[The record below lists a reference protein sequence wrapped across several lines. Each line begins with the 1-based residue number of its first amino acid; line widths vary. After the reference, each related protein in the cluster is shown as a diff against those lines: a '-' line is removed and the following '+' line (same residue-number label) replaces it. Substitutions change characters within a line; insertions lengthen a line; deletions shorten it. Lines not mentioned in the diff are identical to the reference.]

1 MITSTT
7 SRVQYTADGTTTVFP
22 FPFLVLE
29 VGHLTVV
36 DSYGG
41 TDTTKTYSTDY
52 TLSGIGVDT
61 GGNVIFGTAP
71 TASHVVT
78 IYRVVPY
85 TQEVDYV
92 TNDDF
97 PAQTHEAAL
106 DKLTMEVQQIDDS
119 VSRALKFPVSEPT
132 ASSGTLSSATARA
145 STLFGFDGSGNIY
158 LYPFNPGTLNVTV
171 PSVIDTAH
179 LQDGAVTG
187 AKLSTTIDLSGKT
200 ITNFP
205 ALVVTPQACVNN
217 MDFSGLP
224 LKSWTFKDGEIAR
237 RELSSTCVYQS
248 GASPYQMVK
257 QIGVN
262 LPATTDL
269 VLSGT
274 GVADGVYVYQGTKN
288 GGNWWA
294 LGTSYSV
301 MKDANTGV
309 YTIYADIIGS
319 SSFLASDETETGHV
333 TNPCD
338 SVWGGSVYFRQN
350 IQAVEVSGAVKATQF
365 IGDGSLLT
373 GVSGG
378 SGTAQSAVTDLPGY
392 SIGYPANSGI
402 NEGLATYGRAS
413 SPQGNGIIG
422 YITAD
427 RRSILFTGY
436 NSAAG
441 ILTPQ
446 STAYTASLRRAV
458 VRAGKLASVT
468 TLYSAANPSG
478 TTVAF
483 SDASPMLTDSKLTKL
498 HVGVNNLFALDTVR
512 GLFYAM
518 GINGKGQ
525 LGQADTTNRP
535 YLNGVQVG
543 SGAMSY
549 QVVGFSA
556 TPQMEV
562 AGATTNNATVVLLD
576 YRGKV
581 WTLGY
586 NGNGQ
591 CGTGS
596 TTDQSTPYNDPTWL
610 FNAKSVQQVLT
621 VGYYTWVLT
630 SDGYVYGCGFNG
642 SGALGDGSTTQRTN
656 FVLMTGTGTT
666 HVIKQMFAS
675 GGYYSATDTVTFY
688 GMKLDGS
695 IVSCGYNANGEM
707 GVNSATTSFNTL
719 QAAHSSIGALTK
731 LYVFGGNGGWCLGIK
746 TTGAPVTWGYNGQGQ
761 LGDGTTTSRTSGV
774 TPTALQTAMSGT
786 SVTDAIG
793 VNYTALGTTV
803 VLLANGSVYAC
814 GNNSKGEVADGSIT
828 TPVQTFKKVQTA
840 TFISQIACASEGGT
854 LGSVFFRDTASKV
867 WAAGYNAHYQLGM
880 GHVETV
886 STVNPVTV

>member
-7 SRVQYTADGTTTVFP
+7 SRVQYTANGSTTVFA

-29 VGHLTVV
+29 ASHLIVV

-41 TDTTKTYSTDY
+41 TDTTKTYGTDF
-52 TLSGIGVDT
+52 TISGLGDST
-61 GGNVIFGTAP
+61 GGNVVFGTAP
-71 TASHVVT
+71 TTSHLIT

-85 TQEVDYV
+85 TQTTDYV
-92 TNDDF
+92 PNDDF
-97 PAQTHEAAL
+97 PAETHEAAL
-106 DKLTMEVQQIDDS
+106 DKLTMEVQQLDDRI
-119 VSRALKFPVSEPT
+119 SRALRYPASEPT
-132 ASSGTLSSATARA
+132 SVDGTLAAATARA
-145 STLFGFDGSGNIY
+145 STLMGFDGSGNIF
-158 LYPFNPGTLNVTV
+158 LYPFNPGTLTVTI

-187 AKLSTTIDLSGKT
+187 AKLNSTLDLSGKT
-200 ITNFP
+200 ILNFP
-205 ALVVTPQACVNN
+205 ALTVTPLSCVNN
-217 MDFSGLP
+217 MDFSALP

-248 GASPYQMVK
+248 GTAPYLMIK
-257 QIGVN
+257 QVGVN
-262 LPATTDL
+262 LPSTTDL
-269 VLSGT
+269 VLTGT

-288 GGNWWA
+288 GGDWWA
-294 LGTSYSV
+294 FGTSYSV

-309 YTIYADIIGS
+309 YTIYADIVGS
-319 SSFLASDETETGHV
+319 SVFLASDETETGHV

-338 SVWGGSVYFRQN
+338 SIWGGSVYFRQN
-350 IQAVEVSGAVKATQF
+350 IQTVEVSGTVKATQF

-373 GVSGG
+373 GIGG
-378 SGTAQSAVTDLPGY
+378 SSGTAQSAVTDLPGY
-392 SIGYPANSGI
+392 FTGYPANTGI
-402 NEGLATYGRAS
+402 DEGLATYGRAA

-422 YITAD
+422 YITSD
-427 RRSILFTGY
+427 RRSVLFTGY

-458 VRAGKLASVT
+458 VRAGKLSSVT
-468 TLYSAANPSG
+468 TLYSRLNPSG
-478 TTVAF
+478 STVAF
-483 SDASPMLTDSKLTKL
+483 SDASPLLSDSKFSKL
-498 HVGVNNLFALDTVR
+498 HVGLKNLFVLDCVR

-543 SGAMSY
+543 TGTSSY
-549 QVVGFSA
+549 QVVAFSA
-556 TPQMEV
+556 TPQQEA
-562 AGATTNNATVVLLD
+562 AGASTDNATVALLD

-591 CGTGS
+591 CGTAS
-596 TTDQSTPYNDPTWL
+596 TTDQSAPYNDASWL
-610 FNAKSVQQVLT
+610 FNAKTVQQVLT

-630 SDGYVYGCGFNG
+630 SDGYVYGCGLNG

-666 HVIKQMFAS
+666 HVIKQIFAS

-688 GMKLDGS
+688 GMKSDGS

-719 QAAHSSIGALTK
+719 QAAHSTIGALTK

-761 LGDGTTTSRTSGV
+761 LGDGSTTSRISGV

-793 VNYTALGTTV
+793 VNYKARGTTV
-803 VLLANGSVYAC
+803 VLLANGSVYASGYG
-814 GNNSKGEVADGSIT
+814 GNGEIADGSVD
-828 TPVQTFKKVQTA
+828 TPIQTFKKVQTA
-840 TFISQIACASEGGT
+840 TAISQIACASEGGT
-854 LGSVFFRDTASKV
+854 LGSVFYRDTSSKV
-867 WAAGYNAHYQLGM
+867 WANGYNAHYQLAM